1 MNISFHKPIKHIFL
15 LILILSQV
23 YTYDHWTNVTDE
35 TFNWETSSY
44 DNVKWL
50 LFFNKIDCVKCNEV
64 YNLFNKVMKKFI
76 DQKVGFVLIDS
87 IKCPWLAN
95 RFNVTY
101 LPKIISGRA
110 LPIRILL
117 KKHPIITPGT
127 AAGVKN
133 GRTQSASEILN

>member
-50 LFFNKIDCVKCNEV
+50 LF
-64 YNLFNKVMKKFI
+64 
-76 DQKVGFVLIDS
+76 S
-87 IKCPWLAN
+87 IK
-95 RFNVTY
+95 
-101 LPKIISGRA
+101 
-110 LPIRILL
+110 
-117 KKHPIITPGT
+117 
-127 AAGVKN
+127 
-133 GRTQSASEILN
+133 